1 MSPLSSL
8 FRKKPARDLRRELET
23 FALVS
28 AHLAPRL
35 APYIDILQQHYDAR
49 LIHYTGKLVG
59 ETKKAIRGI
68 IETCDSLGYTA
79 RVSGTAD
86 AAEVKIGSKRSGRGF
101 NRRTQLVFAVLTV
114 LTVLWA
120 GGAHAGVDLLE
131 HPEQWYLGLPFAV
144 SLLAILLAHE
154 FGHYITA
161 RRHGVSATLP
171 LLLPVPNPLLGTAGA
186 VIRMRSPVPSRKALF
201 DIGIAG
207 PLAGV
212 VVAVIVTIIGL
223 TLSEVIKLDPRAA
236 VPLYWPDFE
245 LTYGQPGLITL
256 RFFDEPAASMLVN
269 MPPIFKL
276 LQLAVVGPLTYDEVL
291 LLHPVAFA
299 GWLGFLVTALNL
311 VPVGQLDGGHI
322 VFAGLRRAYKPLGS
336 LMVVALLFFA
346 FFWPG
351 WLLWVGVLFF
361 VARKRPA
368 PLDDITPPGRGRT
381 WGACGAILLFLLCLT
396 PVPLPGF

>member
-1 MSPLSSL
+1 MSPFPL
-8 FRKKPARDLRRELET
+8 FSRKKPPRDLRRELEAFEMAT
-23 FALVS
+23 

-35 APYIDILQQHYDAR
+35 EPYIDILQRHYDAR
-49 LIHYTGKLVG
+49 LIHYTGELKG
-59 ETKKAIRGI
+59 KPKEAIRGI
-68 IETCDSLGYTA
+68 IETCDFLGYTA

-86 AAEVKIGSKRSGRGF
+86 AASVKIGSKRTGRGF
-101 NRRTQLVFAVLTV
+101 NRRTQLIFAILTV

-120 GGAHAGVDLLE
+120 GGMHAGVDILE
-131 HPEQWYLGLPFAV
+131 HPGQWYLGLPFAV

-161 RRHGVSATLP
+161 RRYGVSATLP

-212 VVAVIVTIIGL
+212 VVAIIVTVIGL
-223 TLSEVIKLDPRAA
+223 ALSEVINLDPRTA
-236 VPLYWPDFE
+236 VPLYWPEFE
-245 LTYGQPGLITL
+245 LTYGQPGLITM
-256 RFFDEPAASMLVN
+256 RFFDEPAASTLVN

-276 LQLAVVGPLTYDEVL
+276 LQLAVVGPLASDEVL

-322 VFAGLRRAYKPLGS
+322 VFAGLRRAYKPLGG
-336 LMVVALLFFA
+336 LMVVALLFFS

-368 PLDDITPPGRGRT
+368 PLDDVTPLGRGRT
-381 WGACGAILLFLLCLT
+381 WGAVGAMLLFLLCLT

>member
-1 MSPLSSL
+1 MSLFSSL
-8 FRKKPARDLRRELET
+8 FRKKPTRNLRRELEAFT
-23 FALVS
+23 IAS
-28 AHLAPRL
+28 AQLAPRL
-35 APYIDILQQHYDAR
+35 APYIEILQKHYDAR
-49 LIHYTGKLVG
+49 LIHYTGELVG
-59 ETKKAIRGI
+59 EPKKAIRGI

-86 AAEVKIGSKRSGRGF
+86 TAAMKIGTKRSGRGF

-120 GGAHAGVDLLE
+120 GGMHAGVDILE
-131 HPEQWYLGLPFAV
+131 HPELWYLGLPFAV
-144 SLLAILLAHE
+144 SLLGILLAHE
-154 FGHYITA
+154 FGHYIAA

-186 VIRMRSPVPSRKALF
+186 VIRMRSPVPDRRALF

-212 VVAVIVTIIGL
+212 VAAIIVTIIGL
-223 TLSEVIKLDPRAA
+223 TLSEVVKLDPRTA
-236 VPLYWPDFE
+236 VPLYWPEFE
-245 LTYGQPGLITL
+245 LTYGQPGLITM
-256 RFFDEPAASMLVN
+256 RFFDEPTASMLVN
-269 MPPIFKL
+269 MPPLFKL
-276 LQLAVVGPLTYDEVL
+276 LQLAVVGTLAPDEVL

-351 WLLWVGVLFF
+351 WLVWIGVLFF

-368 PLDDITPPGRGRT
+368 PLDDVTPLGRGRT
-381 WGACGAILLFLLCLT
+381 LGAVGAILLFLLCLT

>member
-1 MSPLSSL
+1 MSLFSSL
-8 FRKKPARDLRRELET
+8 FRKKPVRDLRRELEA

-28 AHLAPRL
+28 AQLSPRL
-35 APYIDILQQHYDAR
+35 APYIEILQQHYDSR
-49 LIHYTGKLVG
+49 LIHYTGELKG
-59 ETKKAIRGI
+59 EPEKAIRGI

-86 AAEVKIGSKRSGRGF
+86 AASVKIGTKRTGRGF
-101 NRRTQLVFAVLTV
+101 NRRVQIIFAAATV

-120 GGAHAGVDLLE
+120 GGMHAGVDILE
-131 HPEQWYLGLPFAV
+131 HPDQWYLGLPFAV
-144 SLLAILLAHE
+144 SLLGILLAHE
-154 FGHYITA
+154 FGHYIAA

-186 VIRMRSPVPSRKALF
+186 VIRMRSPVPDRRTLF

-212 VVAVIVTIIGL
+212 VAAIIVTVIGL
-223 TLSEVIKLDPRAA
+223 TLSEVMRLDLRTA
-236 VPLYWPDFE
+236 VPLNWPELE
-245 LTYGQPGLITL
+245 LTYGQPGLITM
-256 RFFDEPAASMLVN
+256 RFFDEPTASLLVN
-269 MPPIFKL
+269 MPPLFKL
-276 LQLAVVGPLTYDEVL
+276 LQLAVVGPLAQDEVL

-322 VFAGLRRAYKPLGS
+322 VFAGLRRAYKPLGG
-336 LMVVALLFFA
+336 LIVVALLFFA

-351 WLLWVGVLFF
+351 WLVWVGVLFF

-368 PLDDITPPGRGRT
+368 PLDDVTPLGRGRT
-381 WGACGAILLFLLCLT
+381 IGACGAILLFLLCLT

>member
-1 MSPLSSL
+1 MSLFSSL
-8 FRKKPARDLRRELET
+8 FQKKPPRNLRRELEA
-23 FALVS
+23 FALAS
-28 AHLAPRL
+28 AQLAPRL
-35 APYIDILQQHYDAR
+35 APYIEILQKHYDAR
-49 LIHYTGKLVG
+49 LIHYIG
-59 ETKKAIRGI
+59 ELSGEPKKAIQGI

-79 RVSGTAD
+79 RVSGTAE
-86 AAEVKIGSKRSGRGF
+86 AASVKIGTKRGGRGF
-101 NRRTQLVFAVLTV
+101 NRRAQLIFAVLTV

-120 GGAHAGVDLLE
+120 GGMHAGVDILA
-131 HPEQWYLGLPFAV
+131 HPDQWYLGLPFAV
-144 SLLAILLAHE
+144 SLLGILLAHE
-154 FGHYITA
+154 FGHYIAA

-186 VIRMRSPVPSRKALF
+186 VIRMRSPVPDRRALF

-212 VVAVIVTIIGL
+212 VAAVIVTVIGL
-223 TLSEVIKLDPRAA
+223 TLSEVIQLDPRAA
-236 VPLYWPDFE
+236 VPLSWPEFE
-245 LTYGQPGLITL
+245 LIYGQPGIITM
-256 RFFDEPAASMLVN
+256 RFFDEPATSLLVN

-276 LQLAVVGPLTYDEVL
+276 LQLAVVGPLASDEVL

-336 LMVVALLFFA
+336 LIVVVLIFFA
-346 FFWPG
+346 LFWPG

-361 VARKRPA
+361 IARKRPA

-381 WGACGAILLFLLCLT
+381 LGACGAILLFLLCLT